1 MHGGD
6 IYRNKV
12 KYDFSVNV
20 NPLGMPKEVT
30 ESLAEAITMADKYPD
45 LHCEE
50 LSCELAKVLDIP
62 GQLLVFGNGASEII
76 MAICHYCE
84 PESAMLVAPGFSG
97 YGNALSG
104 AAPQCKLFYHYLK
117 EEEDFELK
125 DDILDSIEKT
135 KPDLLFLTNPNNPN
149 GRLIDGDILDRILSK
164 CHELGTTVVIDEC
177 FLPLTGRDKE
187 LTMIGRLK
195 KESSVIILRAFT
207 KTFAMA
213 GVRLGYA
220 VCSNDALASGI
231 KRHLPE
237 WNISVFAQKAG
248 VACIHDL
255 EYVETSAEYIAKER
269 QKLTVA
275 LRNAGFK
282 AFSSDANYIL
292 FRSEDIDLFDK
303 LLSQGIL
310 IRDCQDYI
318 GLSRGYYRVAVRS
331 SEENEELVHHC
342 RAEF

>member
-50 LSCELAKVLDIP
+50 LSCELSKVLDIP
-62 GQLLVFGNGASEII
+62 EQLLVFGNGASEII

-104 AAPQCKLFYHYLK
+104 AASQCKLFYHYLK

-135 KPDLLFLTNPNNPN
+135 KPELLFLTNPNNPN
-149 GRLIDGDILDRILSK
+149 GRLIDRELLDRILSK
-164 CHELGTTVVIDEC
+164 CHELGTTVIIDEC
-177 FLPLTGRDKE
+177 FLPLTGRAKE

-195 KESSVIILRAFT
+195 KESSVIVLRAFT

-220 VCSNDALASGI
+220 VCSNETLARGI
-231 KRHLPE
+231 DQHLPE

-248 VACIHDL
+248 VACLYALD
-255 EYVETSAEYIAKER
+255 YVETSVEYIAKER

-303 LLSQGIL
+303 LLCKGIL
-310 IRDCQDYI
+310 IRDCHDYV
-318 GLSRGYYRVAVRS
+318 GLSKGYYRVAIRS
-331 SEENEELVHHC
+331 TDENDLLMRNFMC
-342 RAEF
+342 